1 MSFKKPSW
9 PSRLKS
15 RNGRADLE
23 AAEDEWE
30 AAGHGGSSGWCCAPQ
45 VERGTPE
52 EAPGRLG
59 KEEGSHSER
68 ALEPGPFCFL
78 GCRLSGRVE

>member
-1 MSFKKPSW
+1 MSFKKPFW

-15 RNGRADLE
+15 RSGRADLE

-30 AAGHGGSSGWCCAPQ
+30 ATGHGGSSRWCCAPQ

-52 EAPGRLG
+52 EVPGCLD
-59 KEEGSHSER
+59 KEESSHSER
-68 ALEPGPFCFL
+68 A
-78 GCRLSGRVE
+78 